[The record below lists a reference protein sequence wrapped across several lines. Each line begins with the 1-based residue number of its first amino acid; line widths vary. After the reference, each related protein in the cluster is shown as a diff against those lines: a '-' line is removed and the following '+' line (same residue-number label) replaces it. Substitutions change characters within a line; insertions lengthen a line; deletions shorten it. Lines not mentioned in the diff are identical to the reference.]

1 MENLNSQ
8 PQGQQ
13 PQGQQAQDPQP
24 QGQQY
29 YNPQPQGQQAGMPYA
44 SKPDSNLLWGV
55 LATALCCVP
64 FGVVSIIKASSVD
77 SHWNAG
83 RYQEAYEASKSAMN
97 WAIAA
102 AVSSLVGIV
111 LYLVFYFM
119 LMIPMMA
126 Y

>member
-13 PQGQQAQDPQP
+13 YQ
-24 QGQQY
+24 
-29 YNPQPQGQQAGMPYA
+29 NPQPNAQQAGIPYA
-44 SKPDSNLLWGV
+44 PKPDSNLVWGV
-55 LATALCCVP
+55 LATVLCCLP
-64 FGVVSIIKASSVD
+64 FGIISIIKATSVD
-77 SHWNAG
+77 SHWYAG
-83 RYQEAYEASKSAMN
+83 RYEEAYEASKSAMN

-102 AVSSLVGIV
+102 AVSSLVGNV
-111 LYLVFYFM
+111 LCLVFYFM